1 MGVKEDI
8 EKDVYFIT
16 VGFFLFVFFV
26 FFDDTVQLVWTHFLD
41 QGLNS
46 GPLQCKHR
54 LLTTELPGNPQD

>member
-8 EKDVYFIT
+8 EKDVYFST
-16 VGFFLFVFFV
+16 VGFFF
-26 FFDDTVQLVWTHFLD
+26 FFDYTVQLVGTHFLD

-54 LLTTELPGNPQD
+54 LLTTGLPGNPQD